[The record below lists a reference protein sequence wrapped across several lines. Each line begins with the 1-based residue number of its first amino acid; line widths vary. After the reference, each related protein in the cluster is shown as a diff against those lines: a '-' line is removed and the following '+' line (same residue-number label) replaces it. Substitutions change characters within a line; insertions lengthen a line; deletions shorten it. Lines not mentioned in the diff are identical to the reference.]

1 VSIELAL
8 IDFDGLFT
16 GAYVRLINILFS
28 TALAIPLAQAGEYK
42 CYKFYSG
49 KSVTI
54 IKTKTRVGK
63 NVLATKT
70 NAAWEISRA
79 GITELNTQLYS
90 MENLLYYLG
99 TALIAKENILSDGGG
114 GGGKTFA
121 MQEFFESQLRAV
133 KGDTKDARNRWNVD
147 LVKFIDEMNRIIDE
161 EKRYIKETD
170 KRLFTIQFHQLLS
183 ETSLLGGPNP
193 IKFVKEGIYE
203 VDYSRALIAEKNMFA
218 ILDEIEKAPPSLQ
231 MTLLSILN
239 ERQALAGN
247 KVIQTML
254 ESIAGTT
261 NKTLGQMVSQAD
273 PHEIGGRMAYLDRF
287 ALKFHLVYT
296 GHSAVDNYLFVEN
309 MEANSSEKRYT
320 IIDLRGIRPLADNVE
335 ISKELISSA
344 VDVVAEMDIAYSQHL
359 KELQSALEDPAKPPS
374 FYPPY
379 SGSNRANSKVIKM
392 WQAAFIMRQL
402 INGVAFESVN
412 LKMSAK
418 DLVDLA
424 PVVLQGG
431 PDTFVSA
438 HGIKLGFLQYKYIG
452 ESEEGLPIPKN
463 EKIVVAKS
471 NVDTTTAAFRNKD
484 FYAENSISTGY
495 YDPST
500 EMFTY
505 KSLSHGQVRKLH
517 FDVKKGKL
525 NIPSE
530 IIADELGV
538 KLDLDNVY
546 FDGNET
552 VARRLADL
560 NSRLAKMHANAAR
573 VGKDKNE
580 TGFILS
586 GTIEE
591 YLKPNSQAAIIKEAK
606 EQLAEIKKF
615 HERFRSIINPKIK
628 ELSTGAMTEVDV
640 TADIKQDKEF
650 IDRATKLSNE
660 LEVALDQKNSDK
672 VLDIAI
678 QSARLGNEEMTYW
691 FKNSGSTVA
700 SMFKAIASRRNVM
713 LFGPPGSAKTMM
725 SRMILDRELEGIS
738 EMQIAKANAMLAHVL
753 PHGVKGKGSV
763 WIKQFH
769 PMSTEGDI
777 VGRLDLKAMEEG
789 RGYTY
794 NRTGTLAAKDVF
806 FALIDEFEKAPPGVK
821 TAMMSLMQERKVF
834 GGDDIEISNIISM
847 VITTN
852 STPSE
857 FLISQGDFS
866 NGAPIFDRIQQKAYV
881 FNKMDKTDLKSFL
894 SRLYA
899 GIMPRLHSPLMLSQI
914 GQLAKYFRIGDADKM
929 LLQEINAEFLKI
941 VKDRSEIEREFH
953 NSPQRDLY
961 PTYYMNTHGESRRT
975 LGSTFMKELGIT
987 VQMNRALNGESTQRL
1002 KEQYVFDLKDIESFA
1017 EMYMTANF
1025 AFAVKARYNADGI
1038 LHFVVERKNTSG
1050 IEDRISNREKETLTH
1065 MEWEATQ
1072 MVNIINAKLNGLIAN
1087 KERIEIMK
1095 QFPKRYRTLFQSED
1109 QRKAWL
1115 AHH

>member
-8 IDFDGLFT
+8 IVFRGLFT
-16 GAYVRLINILFS
+16 GGYVRLLNILFS
-28 TALAIPLAQAGEYK
+28 TVLAIPLVQGGEYK
-42 CYKFYSG
+42 CYKVYSR
-49 KSVTI
+49 KKVTI
-54 IKTKTRVGK
+54 IKTKMRVEK

-79 GITELNTQLYS
+79 GIAELNTKLYS

-99 TALIAKENILSDGGG
+99 TGLIAKENILSDGGG

-121 MQEFFESQLRAV
+121 MREFFESQLRAV
-133 KGDTKDARNRWNVD
+133 KGETQDARNRWNVD

-161 EKRYIKETD
+161 EKRYIKDAD

-247 KVIQTML
+247 KVVQTML

-296 GHSAVDNYLFVEN
+296 GHSATDNYLFVEN
-309 MEANSSEKRYT
+309 LEANSSEKRYT

-344 VDVVAEMDIAYSQHL
+344 VDVVTEMDLAYSQHL
-359 KELQSALEDPAKPPS
+359 KELQSAIEDPAKQPS

-402 INGVAFESVN
+402 INGVAYESVN

-431 PDTFVSA
+431 PDTFQSA

-452 ESEEGLPIPKN
+452 ESEEGLPIPKS

-471 NVDTTTAAFRNKD
+471 NVDVTTAAFRNKD
-484 FYAENSISTGY
+484 IYAENSISTGY

-505 KSLSHGQVRKLH
+505 KSLNHGQIRKVH

-525 NIPSE
+525 NIPNE
-530 IIADELGV
+530 VIADELGV
-538 KLDLDNVY
+538 GLDLDNVF
-546 FDGNET
+546 FDGNESL
-552 VARRLADL
+552 ARRLADL
-560 NSRLAKMHANAAR
+560 NSRLSKIHVNAVR
-573 VGKDKNE
+573 GGKDKNE
-580 TGFILS
+580 TGFVLS
-586 GTIEE
+586 GIIEE

-628 ELSTGAMTEVDV
+628 ELSTVSMSEVDV
-640 TADIKQDKEF
+640 SVDIKQDKEF
-650 IDRATKLSNE
+650 FDRATKLSSE
-660 LEVALDQKNSDK
+660 LEDALDQKNSDK

-678 QSARLGNEEMTYW
+678 QSVRLGFEEMTFW

-700 SMFKAIASRRNVM
+700 GMFKGISSRRNVM
-713 LFGPPGSAKTMM
+713 LFGPHGSAKTMM
-725 SRMILDRELEGIS
+725 SRMILERELEGIS
-738 EMQIAKANAMLAHVL
+738 EMQIAKANALLAHVL

-794 NRTGTLAAKDVF
+794 NRTGSLAAKDVF
-806 FALIDEFEKAPPGVK
+806 FALLDEFEKAPPGVK
-821 TAMMSLMQERKVF
+821 TALLSLMNEREVL
-834 GGDDIEISNIISM
+834 GGEEKEVSNIISM

-866 NGAPIFDRIQQKAYV
+866 TAAPIFDRIQLKAYV
-881 FNKMDKTDLKSFL
+881 FNKMDKEDLNSFL

-914 GQLAKYFRIGDADKM
+914 GLLAKYFRIGDSDKM
-929 LLQEINAEFLKI
+929 LLHEINVEFLKI
-941 VKDRSEIEREFH
+941 VKDRSEAERELH
-953 NSPQRDLY
+953 NGQRDLY
-961 PTYYMNTHGESRRT
+961 PTYFMNTHGESRRT
-975 LGSTFMKELGIT
+975 LGSTFLKELGIT
-987 VQMNRALNGESTQRL
+987 VQMNRVLKGESTQSF

-1025 AFAVKARYNADGI
+1025 AFAVKARYNSDGV
-1038 LHFVVERKNTSG
+1038 LYFVVEKKSTSG
-1050 IEDRISNREKETLTH
+1050 IEDRISNREKETLSH

-1072 MVNIINAKLNGLIAN
+1072 MANIINVKLKALMAN

-1095 QFPKRYRTLFQSED
+1095 QFPKRYRTLFQTED

-1115 AHH
+1115 DKH